1 MSYSIGKVANI
12 TGIAISTL
20 RYYDREGLFPNME
33 RRGGGIRVFSDTEIE
48 VIKIIECLKISGM
61 SIKDIKQFLDWCQE
75 GDASLQKR
83 RDIFYERLEV
93 VKKQMEE
100 LQKTMNIIKYKCWYY
115 DTALTAGSEKA
126 PKNTSVDELPEE
138 IRKCRYDYLD

>member
-33 RRGGGIRVFSDTEIE
+33 RRGGGIRVFSDNEIE

-75 GDASLQKR
+75 SDASLQKR
-83 RDIFYERLEV
+83 RGVYSYAAYSYSPRSFLRVSRYSSGNSSSVILRGISV
-93 VKKQMEE
+93 VP
-100 LQKTMNIIKYKCWYY
+100 
-115 DTALTAGSEKA
+115 AFFAVS
-126 PKNTSVDELPEE
+126 
-138 IRKCRYDYLD
+138 